1 VSKRRRACQI
11 EIFNLLASDVRFG
24 ALEPGI
30 GDKERF
36 AQMGL
41 RIARIEAFRHPRIR
55 NLFLDS
61 KERIEGIVSTNQRLL
76 VTCSSLFFLM

>member
-1 VSKRRRACQI
+1 MSKRRRACQI

-41 RIARIEAFRHPRIR
+41 RIARIEASRHPRIR
-55 NLFLDS
+55 NVFLDS
-61 KERIEGIVSTNQRLL
+61 KESIEGIVSTNQRFWLRAA
-76 VTCSSLFFLM
+76 VCFS